1 MFVIITIIQIND
13 VFVKKGIKELVSSKI
28 LEDRKVEYVGHAL
41 GILTFIIMSK
51 SFRARQIL

>member
-28 LEDRKVEYVGHAL
+28 LEDRKVEYFGHAL
-41 GILTFIIMSK
+41 GILTFIIMLN
-51 SFRARQIL
+51 SFRTRQML